1 MGVIEDLREVLQDLV
16 TPELK
21 SLVVRVD
28 ALERKMDA
36 RFSDIQQAIMAA
48 DLRSEQR
55 NRDLVQSLD
64 FDRRLTQ
71 IEDGIFAQADKVV
84 LVANF
89 ASWVLFKQVRQTI
102 RERDANHTLPIV
114 HDHCGV
120 TGASDSS
127 PNLRHV

>member
-1 MGVIEDLREVLQDLV
+1 MGVIEDLLEVLQDLV

-71 IEDGIFAQADKVV
+71 IE
-84 LVANF
+84 
-89 ASWVLFKQVRQTI
+89 
-102 RERDANHTLPIV
+102 RERKPPREQKA
-114 HDHCGV
+114 
-120 TGASDSS
+120 
-127 PNLRHV
+127 